1 MTTTTIQVTTKK
13 GATQTTTWGIAQNR
27 PYPSIE
33 GHCGSLRWANFG
45 GVLPGYCQQPA
56 TGLGEEYTCDL
67 LRSDRTEWDLRTRES
82 NAGYVAYTSAGQRP
96 AEPNPGSIVY
106 RGVDLGEMSVEIRLH
121 AASYDNVRV
130 RGFDHATPGELAFIR
145 EQIIPALK
153 EAIVAK
159 RSELKAEAVA
169 ALKAHVAEK
178 LAETRERLDA
188 MQAEMTK
195 AVDSL

>member
-13 GATQTTTWGIAQNR
+13 GATQTTTWGIVQNR

-33 GHCGSLRWANFG
+33 GRCGSLRWANFG

-82 NAGYVAYTSAGQRP
+82 NA
-96 AEPNPGSIVY
+96 EPNPGSIVY

-121 AASYDNVRV
+121 AAYDNVRV

-153 EAIVAK
+153 DAIVAK
-159 RSELKAEAVA
+159 RGVLKAEAIA